1 MINSKTIAHIP
12 QEVAPFAKRL
22 INPENLGSS
31 RVLNKIGETRKKL
44 DLIKDE
50 NIKNC
55 FNSLYEKII
64 NETNNI
70 ENLSNGILEL
80 SQKIEMIE
88 NKATKELLLD
98 EIKKLIQANKK
109 DFRKD
114 FSNKMEFIEIATDA
128 VNIMNKKY
136 MNVKSEPR
144 EFYEWLNKKNSWFAD
159 VIDGEIKPQNT
170 YRNGYAQRKKATLDY
185 NKYLENFSK
194 TQKMRIP
201 ETFQN
206 NLELETFRKLVDEYN
221 FFNPDAIYKIYNNEY
236 LNRHPQEIKEI
247 FKRIND
253 TYGTLV
259 ISSNAKLTVDDAK
272 YIEEELKLWK
282 EAGNDRAILPNV
294 INIDFLNKQLNQTNA
309 DGNALNFSRKI
320 NLKDLLD
327 LDASNR
333 YSSSTIRHEIN
344 HLNDRNIKAENDFE
358 RFFNYIHW
366 QINKILHKK
375 EWKNEL
381 QNAGINDFYQNYALK
396 NKYELKSV
404 TSESD
409 FDRLTNKFKNQ
420 LIKKFKMEN
429 WIFNIKNNRILFDKK
444 FEKICNSQN

>member
-1 MINSKTIAHIP
+1 MINTKTITHISE
-12 QEVAPFAKRL
+12 EVAPFAKRL

-55 FNSLYEKII
+55 FSSLYEKII

-70 ENLSNGILEL
+70 ENLSNGILDL

-114 FSNKMEFIEIATDA
+114 FSNKMEFIETATDA

-170 YRNGYAQRKKATLDY
+170 YRNGYAQCKKEKMDY
-185 NKYLENFSK
+185 DKYLKNFSK
-194 TQKMRIP
+194 TKRMQIP

-206 NLELETFRKLVDEYN
+206 NLELEAFRKLVDEYN
-221 FFNPDAIYKIYNNEY
+221 FFNPDSICKIYNNEY
-236 LNRHPQEIKEI
+236 LSRHPQEIKEI
-247 FKRIND
+247 FKRIHD

-259 ISSNAKLTVDDAK
+259 ISSNAKLRVDDAK

-282 EAGNDRAILPNV
+282 ETGKDRAILPNV
-294 INIDFLNKQLNQTNA
+294 INIDFLNKQLNQTEA
-309 DGNALNFSRKI
+309 DGNAFNFSRKI

-327 LDASNR
+327 LDVSSK

-344 HLNDRNIKAENDFE
+344 HLNDRTIKPENDFE
-358 RFFNYIHW
+358 RLFNYIHW

-404 TSESD
+404 TSESIMVY
-409 FDRLTNKFKNQ
+409 LSKKFKNQ
-420 LIKKFKMEN
+420 LVYKFKMQP
-429 WIFNIKNNRILFDKK
+429 WIFDLKPNKIRLEEINRKL
-444 FEKICNSQN
+444 EKEAH